1 MRCVYLHGYSL
12 HYLHFSHITCAC
24 TGMYGHVRACTG
36 MYGHVR
42 TCAGM
47 YVPCTGM
54 YGHVRAFTGMH
65 GHVQTCTGMYGHV
78 RACAGMHGH
87 VRACAGMHGHVR
99 TCTVIGSAAPHV
111 GTSGVV
117 FFTCTPFRYAV
128 LSTTMQPQ
136 LHTVAYTVTDRYLH
150 SRRLILTQS
159 TPDNYTVT
167 V

>member
-1 MRCVYLHGYSL
+1 
-12 HYLHFSHITCAC
+12 
-24 TGMYGHVRACTG
+24 MYGHVRAC
-36 MYGHVR
+36 
-42 TCAGM
+42 A
-47 YVPCTGM
+47 GM
-54 YGHVRAFTGMH
+54 YGHVRAFTGMYVH
-65 GHVQTCTGMYGHV
+65 LRACTGMYGHVQTCTGMY
-78 RACAGMHGH
+78 
-87 VRACAGMHGHVR
+87 GHVR

-136 LHTVAYTVTDRYLH
+136 LHTVTHTVTDRYLH